1 MSTDSTELTFVRCP
15 SCRSLVPAISTR
27 CRMCGATLEA
37 SAVPE
42 SSDQD
47 QKKSGRVRQR
57 TMSEPSRDLSSA
69 AQVAREESPAGMQ
82 LNRSLRFHDLEL
94 CVG

>member
-37 SAVPE
+37 SAAAEEGEQEPR
-42 SSDQD
+42 
-47 QKKSGRVRQR
+47 KSGRVRQR
-57 TMSEPSRDLSSA
+57 TMSESSA
-69 AQVAREESPAGMQ
+69 E
-82 LNRSLRFHDLEL
+82 
-94 CVG
+94 